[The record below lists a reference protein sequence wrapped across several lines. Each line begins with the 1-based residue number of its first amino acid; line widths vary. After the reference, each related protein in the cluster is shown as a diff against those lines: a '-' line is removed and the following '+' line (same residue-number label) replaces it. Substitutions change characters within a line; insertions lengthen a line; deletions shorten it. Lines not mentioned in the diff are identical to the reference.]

1 MKRRAVLFDL
11 DGTLVHSAPDLAAA
25 ANRMRAAFG
34 LAPLAVARVADFIGK
49 GIPMLVRR
57 ALVDDLAGAADEALV
72 PRALAMY
79 EAFYAEES
87 GRQSAVYPGVREGLA
102 ALADAGIALGVVT
115 NKSARFTED
124 LLRQLD
130 LLAPFGVVV
139 SGDTLTARKPDPAPL
154 LHAFERL
161 GVRPAEGLMLGDS
174 ANDVAAGRAAGCAVW
189 CVSYGYREGTP
200 VTALRAD
207 RIVESVHQ
215 AALALAAGAP

>member
-34 LAPLAVARVADFIGK
+34 LPPLAVERVADFIGK

-72 PRALAMY
+72 PRALALY
-79 EAFYAEES
+79 EALYAEES
-87 GRQSAVYPGVREGLA
+87 GRQSSVYPGVREGLA
-102 ALADAGIALGVVT
+102 ALADAGVALGVVT
-115 NKSARFTED
+115 NKSACFTED

-139 SGDTLTARKPDPAPL
+139 SGDTLAARKPDPAPL
-154 LHAFERL
+154 HHAFERL

-174 ANDVAAGRAAGCAVW
+174 ANDVAAARAAGCMVW
-189 CVSYGYREGTP
+189 CVSYGYREGAP
-200 VTALRAD
+200 VAALGAD
-207 RIVESVHQ
+207 RIVASVHE
-215 AALALAAGAP
+215 AALALVAGTP